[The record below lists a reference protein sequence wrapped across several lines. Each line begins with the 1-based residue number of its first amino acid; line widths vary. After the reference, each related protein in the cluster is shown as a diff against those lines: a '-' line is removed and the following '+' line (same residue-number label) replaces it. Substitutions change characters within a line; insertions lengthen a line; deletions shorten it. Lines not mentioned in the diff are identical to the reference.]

1 MNEQTQV
8 KQLYRGTSLIF
19 ISLAGCGQK
28 GSMKDKRESK
38 ANLSRT
44 RDSNRALGSLLLD
57 IRNLNCVL
65 GYYLAKFGDAMA
77 IVIPAGYIF
86 ILCEISQFRPSRSE
100 K

>member
-65 GYYLAKFGDAMA
+65 GYYLSKFGDAMA
-77 IVIPAGYIF
+77 AKIQYTICLTI
-86 ILCEISQFRPSRSE
+86 IKHLLNTC
-100 K
+100 